1 MDDPPQPGPRLE
13 MIYFC
18 DGEGSFSTG
27 LGEEVFLLSGKIAT
41 QDLLCEADCSLKKNE
56 VMLWDC
62 LSSPW
67 CHITLTAGSK
77 RVPPLAARCGH
88 QNT

>member
-41 QDLLCEADCSLKKNE
+41 QDLLCEADCSLKKWGDAVGLFE
-56 VMLWDC
+56 LAV
-62 LSSPW
+62 
-67 CHITLTAGSK
+67 
-77 RVPPLAARCGH
+77 VPH
-88 QNT
+88 HTDSWQ

>member
-41 QDLLCEADCSLKKNE
+41 QDLLCEADCSFKKKWGDAVGLFE
-56 VMLWDC
+56 LAV
-62 LSSPW
+62 
-67 CHITLTAGSK
+67 
-77 RVPPLAARCGH
+77 VPH
-88 QNT
+88 HTDSWQ